1 MTNNEQ
7 ESWYSLSNIKRSS
20 SNEILADAMA
30 SGKSPWFSGHFPG
43 EPILPGV
50 AMLGMV
56 FDAIKQ
62 ACGKNIKISGVKRV
76 KFKQIIKPGDK
87 IQIIAREKNDDNSLY
102 TFQIMVDSQIAC
114 NGIMTVEPVSK
125 RPLLSDIGVRL
136 KF

>member
-1 MTNNEQ
+1 MTKNEQ

-62 ACGKNIKISGVKRV
+62 ACGKNVKISGVKRV

-114 NGIMTVEPVSK
+114 NGIMTVEK
-125 RPLLSDIGVRL
+125 MI
-136 KF
+136 